1 MLLPLIYLIR
11 HGLNEEVDLSG
22 DILIIDSFPVPVC
35 QPIRNRRAKIFRGY
49 ADIGYKATKKIY
61 YYGFKVHAIVSDDG
75 YLLDYIVTK
84 ASVHDA
90 KETVELI
97 TNAHPDNRYL
107 LGDEGYLG
115 KNLHQRL
122 EQMGYTLWT
131 PYRKNMK
138 NAQKHNK
145 HYLMALRRTIESDF
159 SLLSYYNAENNRA
172 RSLAGFQERLEV
184 AILAYNMAYCLERF
198 NQHHAYSHYQNN
210 PFGFEYLAKDV
221 TRLLIEDSGTI
232 CHDGWVTKASGD
244 GGYDYVLRI
253 DIGNHGL
260 SQVRQVVLGQA
271 KCYERNNGVSG
282 KDVDRII
289 ARLKRGWLAAF
300 VTTSYFTNATQQ
312 EILEDNYP
320 ILLITGKQVA
330 EIVNKE
336 LYRKNISLDK
346 YLKSLNMEQEYKNP
360 EDILKEE

>member
-1 MLLPLIYLIR
+1 MNYPKLKRFSHHLQVSFSRLNIICRCLYKLYAPDALKQRRNINRCKISDSSILALLIWQASLGVESQRRFCEKLVNLSHSRFNRRARMLLPLIYLIR

-131 PYRKNMK
+131 PYRNNMK

-198 NQHHAYSHYQNN
+198 N
-210 PFGFEYLAKDV
+210 
-221 TRLLIEDSGTI
+221 
-232 CHDGWVTKASGD
+232 
-244 GGYDYVLRI
+244 
-253 DIGNHGL
+253 
-260 SQVRQVVLGQA
+260 
-271 KCYERNNGVSG
+271 
-282 KDVDRII
+282 
-289 ARLKRGWLAAF
+289 
-300 VTTSYFTNATQQ
+300 
-312 EILEDNYP
+312 
-320 ILLITGKQVA
+320 
-330 EIVNKE
+330 
-336 LYRKNISLDK
+336 
-346 YLKSLNMEQEYKNP
+346 
-360 EDILKEE
+360 

>member
-1 MLLPLIYLIR
+1 MNYPKLKRFSHHLQVSFSRLNIICRCLYKLYAPDALKQRRNINRCKISDSSILALLIWQASLGVESQRRFCEKLVNLSHSRFNRRARMLLPLIYLIR

-172 RSLAGFQERLEV
+172 RSLAGFQERLDV

-198 NQHHAYSHYQNN
+198 N
-210 PFGFEYLAKDV
+210 
-221 TRLLIEDSGTI
+221 
-232 CHDGWVTKASGD
+232 
-244 GGYDYVLRI
+244 
-253 DIGNHGL
+253 
-260 SQVRQVVLGQA
+260 
-271 KCYERNNGVSG
+271 
-282 KDVDRII
+282 
-289 ARLKRGWLAAF
+289 
-300 VTTSYFTNATQQ
+300 
-312 EILEDNYP
+312 
-320 ILLITGKQVA
+320 
-330 EIVNKE
+330 
-336 LYRKNISLDK
+336 
-346 YLKSLNMEQEYKNP
+346 
-360 EDILKEE
+360 

>member
-1 MLLPLIYLIR
+1 MYKLYAPDALKQRRNINRCKISDSSILALLIWQASLGVESQRRFCEKLVNLSHSRFNRRARMLLPLIYLIR

-22 DILIIDSFPVPVC
+22 DILIIDSFPVPAC

-49 ADIGYKATKKIY
+49 ADIGYKATRKIY

-198 NQHHAYSHYQNN
+198 N
-210 PFGFEYLAKDV
+210 
-221 TRLLIEDSGTI
+221 
-232 CHDGWVTKASGD
+232 
-244 GGYDYVLRI
+244 
-253 DIGNHGL
+253 
-260 SQVRQVVLGQA
+260 
-271 KCYERNNGVSG
+271 
-282 KDVDRII
+282 
-289 ARLKRGWLAAF
+289 
-300 VTTSYFTNATQQ
+300 
-312 EILEDNYP
+312 
-320 ILLITGKQVA
+320 
-330 EIVNKE
+330 
-336 LYRKNISLDK
+336 
-346 YLKSLNMEQEYKNP
+346 
-360 EDILKEE
+360 

>member
-1 MLLPLIYLIR
+1 MYKLYAPDALKQRRNINRCKISDSSILALLIWQALLGVESQRRFCEKLVNLSHSRFNRRARMLLPLIYLIR

-49 ADIGYKATKKIY
+49 ADISYKATKKIY

-172 RSLAGFQERLEV
+172 RSLADFQERLEV

-198 NQHHAYSHYQNN
+198 N
-210 PFGFEYLAKDV
+210 
-221 TRLLIEDSGTI
+221 
-232 CHDGWVTKASGD
+232 
-244 GGYDYVLRI
+244 
-253 DIGNHGL
+253 
-260 SQVRQVVLGQA
+260 
-271 KCYERNNGVSG
+271 
-282 KDVDRII
+282 
-289 ARLKRGWLAAF
+289 
-300 VTTSYFTNATQQ
+300 
-312 EILEDNYP
+312 
-320 ILLITGKQVA
+320 
-330 EIVNKE
+330 
-336 LYRKNISLDK
+336 
-346 YLKSLNMEQEYKNP
+346 
-360 EDILKEE
+360 

>member
-1 MLLPLIYLIR
+1 MNYPKLKRFSHHLQVSFSRLNIICRCLYKLYAPDVLKQRRNINRCKISDSSILALLIWQASLGVESQRRFCEKLVNLSHSRFNRRARMLLPLIYLIR

-49 ADIGYKATKKIY
+49 ADIGYKATQKIY

-184 AILAYNMAYCLERF
+184 AILAYNMAYCLKRF
-198 NQHHAYSHYQNN
+198 N
-210 PFGFEYLAKDV
+210 
-221 TRLLIEDSGTI
+221 
-232 CHDGWVTKASGD
+232 
-244 GGYDYVLRI
+244 
-253 DIGNHGL
+253 
-260 SQVRQVVLGQA
+260 
-271 KCYERNNGVSG
+271 
-282 KDVDRII
+282 
-289 ARLKRGWLAAF
+289 
-300 VTTSYFTNATQQ
+300 
-312 EILEDNYP
+312 
-320 ILLITGKQVA
+320 
-330 EIVNKE
+330 
-336 LYRKNISLDK
+336 
-346 YLKSLNMEQEYKNP
+346 
-360 EDILKEE
+360 

>member
-1 MLLPLIYLIR
+1 MNYPKLKHFSHHLQVSFSRLNIICRCLYKLYAPDALKQRRNINRCKISDSSILALLIWQASLGVESQRRFCEKLVNLSHSRFNRRARMLLPLIYLIR

-198 NQHHAYSHYQNN
+198 N
-210 PFGFEYLAKDV
+210 
-221 TRLLIEDSGTI
+221 
-232 CHDGWVTKASGD
+232 
-244 GGYDYVLRI
+244 
-253 DIGNHGL
+253 
-260 SQVRQVVLGQA
+260 
-271 KCYERNNGVSG
+271 
-282 KDVDRII
+282 
-289 ARLKRGWLAAF
+289 
-300 VTTSYFTNATQQ
+300 
-312 EILEDNYP
+312 
-320 ILLITGKQVA
+320 
-330 EIVNKE
+330 
-336 LYRKNISLDK
+336 
-346 YLKSLNMEQEYKNP
+346 
-360 EDILKEE
+360 

>member
-1 MLLPLIYLIR
+1 MNYPKLKRFSHHLQVSFSRLNIICRCLYKLYAPDALKQRRNINRCKISDSSILALLIWQASLGVESQRRFCEKLVNLSHSRFNRRARMLLPLIYLIR

-198 NQHHAYSHYQNN
+198 N
-210 PFGFEYLAKDV
+210 
-221 TRLLIEDSGTI
+221 
-232 CHDGWVTKASGD
+232 
-244 GGYDYVLRI
+244 
-253 DIGNHGL
+253 
-260 SQVRQVVLGQA
+260 
-271 KCYERNNGVSG
+271 
-282 KDVDRII
+282 
-289 ARLKRGWLAAF
+289 
-300 VTTSYFTNATQQ
+300 
-312 EILEDNYP
+312 
-320 ILLITGKQVA
+320 
-330 EIVNKE
+330 
-336 LYRKNISLDK
+336 
-346 YLKSLNMEQEYKNP
+346 
-360 EDILKEE
+360 

>member
-1 MLLPLIYLIR
+1 MYKLYAPDALKQRRNINRCKISDSSILALLIWQASLGVESQRRFCEKLVNLSHSRFNRRARMLLPLIYLIR

-35 QPIRNRRAKIFRGY
+35 QPIRNHRAKIFRGY

-198 NQHHAYSHYQNN
+198 N
-210 PFGFEYLAKDV
+210 
-221 TRLLIEDSGTI
+221 
-232 CHDGWVTKASGD
+232 
-244 GGYDYVLRI
+244 
-253 DIGNHGL
+253 
-260 SQVRQVVLGQA
+260 
-271 KCYERNNGVSG
+271 
-282 KDVDRII
+282 
-289 ARLKRGWLAAF
+289 
-300 VTTSYFTNATQQ
+300 
-312 EILEDNYP
+312 
-320 ILLITGKQVA
+320 
-330 EIVNKE
+330 
-336 LYRKNISLDK
+336 
-346 YLKSLNMEQEYKNP
+346 
-360 EDILKEE
+360 

>member
-1 MLLPLIYLIR
+1 MNYPKLKRFSHHLQVSFSRLNIICRCLYKLYAPDALKQRRNINRCKISDSSILALLIWQASLGVESQRRFCEKLVNLSHSRFNRRARMLLPLIYLIR

-184 AILAYNMAYCLERF
+184 AILAYNMAYCLARF
-198 NQHHAYSHYQNN
+198 N
-210 PFGFEYLAKDV
+210 
-221 TRLLIEDSGTI
+221 
-232 CHDGWVTKASGD
+232 
-244 GGYDYVLRI
+244 
-253 DIGNHGL
+253 
-260 SQVRQVVLGQA
+260 
-271 KCYERNNGVSG
+271 
-282 KDVDRII
+282 
-289 ARLKRGWLAAF
+289 
-300 VTTSYFTNATQQ
+300 
-312 EILEDNYP
+312 
-320 ILLITGKQVA
+320 
-330 EIVNKE
+330 
-336 LYRKNISLDK
+336 
-346 YLKSLNMEQEYKNP
+346 
-360 EDILKEE
+360 

>member
-1 MLLPLIYLIR
+1 MYKLYAPDALKQRRNINRCKISDSSILALLIWQASLGVESQRRFCEKLVNLSHSRFNRRARMLLPLIYLIR

-115 KNLHQRL
+115 KKLHQRL
-122 EQMGYTLWT
+122 EQMGYTLGT

-172 RSLAGFQERLEV
+172 RSLASFQERLEV

-198 NQHHAYSHYQNN
+198 N
-210 PFGFEYLAKDV
+210 
-221 TRLLIEDSGTI
+221 
-232 CHDGWVTKASGD
+232 
-244 GGYDYVLRI
+244 
-253 DIGNHGL
+253 
-260 SQVRQVVLGQA
+260 
-271 KCYERNNGVSG
+271 
-282 KDVDRII
+282 
-289 ARLKRGWLAAF
+289 
-300 VTTSYFTNATQQ
+300 
-312 EILEDNYP
+312 
-320 ILLITGKQVA
+320 
-330 EIVNKE
+330 
-336 LYRKNISLDK
+336 
-346 YLKSLNMEQEYKNP
+346 
-360 EDILKEE
+360 